1 MLMLQFHVDGD
12 RYACSCDH
20 VLEIIP
26 SVELKPIPHTPEY
39 VRGSVI
45 FDGRPLPVVDWC
57 QLIRNTPCT
66 SSYHTRIIMFRLT
79 DEDRIFEFGLMA
91 ERVTKTI
98 EADRENF
105 VESGMKVEESPFFG
119 GILTDM
125 KGSIQYVDVE
135 RLVDYLQNVFSG
147 AK

>member
-1 MLMLQFHVDGD
+1 MLMLLFHVGRD
-12 RYACSCDH
+12 RYACSCDLI
-20 VLEIIP
+20 LEIVP
-26 SVELKPIPHTPEY
+26 AVDLKPIPHTPDY

-57 QLIRNTPCT
+57 QLIRSSPSAT
-66 SSYHTRIIMFRLT
+66 SYHTRIIIFRMT

-91 ERVTKTI
+91 ERVTTTI
-98 EADRENF
+98 QESKESF

-119 GILTDM
+119 GVLTDI
-125 KGSIQYVDVE
+125 KGSIQYVDVD